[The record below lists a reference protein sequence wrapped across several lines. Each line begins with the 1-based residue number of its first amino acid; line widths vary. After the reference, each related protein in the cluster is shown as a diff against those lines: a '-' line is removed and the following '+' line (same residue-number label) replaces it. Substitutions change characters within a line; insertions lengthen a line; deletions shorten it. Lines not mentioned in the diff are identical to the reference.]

1 MTLHALFT
9 CVLYTVSPLDF
20 EAVNEAVAFAPCE
33 TQRCV
38 NVSIVDDL
46 ISEPEETFSLSLTRS
61 SSSPFISFGLTT
73 GQVIITD
80 DDGKGFLFLV
90 NYFSWRIWQHQ
101 SHRVG
106 YVLYPQIS
114 QQELASSQ

>member
-1 MTLHALFT
+1 M
-9 CVLYTVSPLDF
+9 SPLDF

-61 SSSPFISFGLTT
+61 SGTPFISFGLTT

-80 DDGKGFLFLV
+80 DDGKVFLA

-101 SHRVG
+101 FH
-106 YVLYPQIS
+106 
-114 QQELASSQ
+114 